1 MSPRDVVVA
10 LAVLAVVAVLLWIR
24 ARWTAR
30 AASRRAIVRSRRARA
45 GEDAALTLLADAGY
59 DVIDEQAC
67 LTWTVHVDGAPVAI
81 ELRCDAIVTRD
92 GRRLVAEVKTGERA
106 PSLATA
112 ATRRQLLEYVV
123 AYRADG
129 VLLVDPEAG
138 AIHEVDF
145 PLGARSE
152 N

>member
-1 MSPRDVVVA
+1 MSPGTAAVLAALAVVVVVA
-10 LAVLAVVAVLLWIR
+10 IALAVQ
-24 ARWTAR
+24 ARWRRR
-30 AASRRAIVRSRRARA
+30 AASRKAIVRARRARA
-45 GEDAALTLLADAGY
+45 GEDAALALLADAGY
-59 DVIDEQAC
+59 LVIDEQAC
-67 LTWTVHVDGAPVAI
+67 LTWTVHCDGAPVAI

-92 GRRLVAEVKTGERA
+92 GRRLVAEVKTGDHA

-112 ATRRQLLEYVV
+112 ATRRQLLEYAV

-145 PLGARSE
+145 DL
-152 N
+152 